1 MPVQEGTMFTE
12 LLTSLFALDPMTA
25 DLVWTLTV
33 SGLVLAAGALTLT
46 MLPWSDRQIARVD
59 QSFKSLALLP
69 TSDPA
74 VAARR
79 S

>member
-1 MPVQEGTMFTE
+1 MFVE
-12 LLTSLFALDPMTA
+12 LLTTLFALDPMTA

-33 SGLVLAAGALTLT
+33 SGLVLAAGALTLA

-59 QSFKSLALLP
+59 QSFRSLATLH

-74 VAARR
+74 VATRR
-79 S
+79 G

>member
-1 MPVQEGTMFTE
+1 MFTE
-12 LLTSLFALDPMTA
+12 LLTTTLALDPMTA

-46 MLPWSDRQIARVD
+46 MLPWSDRQIAQVD
-59 QSFKSLALLP
+59 RSFKSLATLP
-69 TSDPA
+69 TADRP

>member
-1 MPVQEGTMFTE
+1 MFTE
-12 LLTSLFALDPMTA
+12 LLTTLFALDPMTA
-25 DLVWTLTV
+25 DLAWTLVV
-33 SGLVLAAGALTLT
+33 SGVVLAGGVLALS

-59 QSFKSLALLP
+59 QSFQSLVMLP
-69 TSDPA
+69 AGDRA